1 MCSSGADASAKSEYT
16 SSSFMHLIVQA
27 MGVHPELWDPGFEV
41 LRGIAP
47 AATAQQWHEFLAK
60 DAHVLLQLVWA
71 LIQHEHQR
79 GGVIQYTNEELLTSF
94 TSLFRCRVDYRSAS
108 QGGLALDKEAALL
121 LSVVDTTAAEL
132 LYAANPP
139 LVLSILDALV
149 RADPTWGSVNL
160 VLQLLNS

>member
-1 MCSSGADASAKSEYT
+1 
-16 SSSFMHLIVQA
+16 

-108 QGGLALDKEAALL
+108 QGKLCWQTNTYQVMSCMNAF
-121 LSVVDTTAAEL
+121 STS
-132 LYAANPP
+132 P
-139 LVLSILDALV
+139 
-149 RADPTWGSVNL
+149 
-160 VLQLLNS
+160 